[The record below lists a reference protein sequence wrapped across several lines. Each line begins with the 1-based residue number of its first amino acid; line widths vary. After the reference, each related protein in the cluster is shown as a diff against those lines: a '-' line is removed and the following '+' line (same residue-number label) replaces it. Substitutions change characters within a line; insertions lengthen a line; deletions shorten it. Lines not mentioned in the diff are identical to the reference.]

1 MRATLLPPS
10 ILWLHNRVVIVVW
23 AHYCADRLS
32 VCKGPH
38 GPLLSNSKQLP
49 TLFTEGCQNLLW
61 NINHW
66 NTAPFVSS
74 DLLHRHGGKK
84 KTTAPVEVTF
94 ITSSSRRRIA
104 ASCSSP
110 AKRPST
116 SRKANCNVTPEPVFC
131 RQGHSLLD
139 HACASSVAEEIM
151 WKHINIYS
159 EQSSLSITR
168 FSENCNKTNRPTNKK
183 NSSYLIAE
191 TLPCLT
197 SDSKPK

>member
-1 MRATLLPPS
+1 MRATLLPAS

-49 TLFTEGCQNLLW
+49 ILFIEGCQNLLW

-110 AKRPST
+110 AKHPST

-139 HACASSVAEEIM
+139 QACASSVAEEIT

-159 EQSSLSITR
+159 EQSSLTVT
-168 FSENCNKTNRPTNKK
+168 KPTDQPTKK

>member
-49 TLFTEGCQNLLW
+49 ILFIEGCQNLLW

-110 AKRPST
+110 AKHPST

-139 HACASSVAEEIM
+139 QACASSVAEEIT

-159 EQSSLSITR
+159 EQSSLTVTKPTDQPTK
-168 FSENCNKTNRPTNKK
+168 KT
-183 NSSYLIAE
+183 SSYLIAE